1 MAFESRVDG
10 TRDLEIPLSL
20 FHFSLS
26 APMFIHKDGPW
37 QVSSLAAFG

>member
-1 MAFESRVDG
+1 MPEILNG
-10 TRDLEIPLSL
+10 TISSAETG
-20 FHFSLS
+20 FCFSLS